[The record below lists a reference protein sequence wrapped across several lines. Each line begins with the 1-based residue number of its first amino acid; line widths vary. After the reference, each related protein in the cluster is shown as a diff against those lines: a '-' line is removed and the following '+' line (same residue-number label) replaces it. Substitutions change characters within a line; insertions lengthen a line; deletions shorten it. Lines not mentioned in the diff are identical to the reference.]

1 MTSEDKVENY
11 HTLGYIGQSSS
22 TKHYLPVNGPK
33 GPLLGYKGTEQWTYY
48 INGMDVADR
57 LAELNTTELAIK

>member
-1 MTSEDKVENY
+1 MVLKDPSW
-11 HTLGYIGQSSS
+11 
-22 TKHYLPVNGPK
+22 
-33 GPLLGYKGTEQWTYY
+33 GYKGTEQWTYY